1 MSSDNPTQPQNDPRS
16 FEERIFARFDA
27 LDTRFDRFEARLD
40 NVEKRLDALEAK
52 QYDTKPMWERALA
65 EIAEVRQ
72 QISAV
77 NHRISVIDETLE
89 QMNIRM
95 DRTQAMVFEMRA
107 DLREFFRHFKEHA

>member
-16 FEERIFARFDA
+16 FEERIFGRFDA
-27 LDTRFDRFEARLD
+27 LDARFDR
-40 NVEKRLDALEAK
+40 VEGRLDALEAK
-52 QYDTKPMWERALA
+52 QYDTKPIWERALA
-65 EIAEVRQ
+65 EIAEMREEMRQ
-72 QISAV
+72 QSSAS
-77 NHRISVIDETLE
+77 NAKFSALDETLE